1 MAKEWLDF
9 QTDQKPFFY
18 RPEAVE
24 DIFEKIRVKKEGIEK
39 YFEVHPKSRD
49 IICTQEKRMKRCL
62 ESANS
67 YLGLEDDVHIDIVP
81 SAEKSEIEKEIEM
94 ENMKRIAAYQRACED
109 MHQRAINP
117 NEFLYPDLLVM
128 QHIQMC
134 MGDSEKRGIIRHRFR
149 NETDPE
155 IIIGQGYFAP
165 VEGELV
171 SARVNYL
178 FSMLNNDW
186 YEDHPIV
193 KGAKFVTEYVRI
205 QPHLDG
211 NKRVAL
217 MALNFILEEEGYPD
231 IYFDNKQKDALFNA
245 IKTSMLTRDVTE
257 FAQLIAENVRRRC
270 NDRIVDIR
278 DYRIKNFQEENNL

>member
-9 QTDQKPFFY
+9 KTDQKPYFY
-18 RPEAVE
+18 QHEVLENVLNEIEA
-24 DIFEKIRVKKEGIEK
+24 KKNSIEK

-49 IICTQEKRMKRCL
+49 LICTKEKRMKRCL

-67 YLGLEDDVHIDIVP
+67 YLNLEDDLHIDIVP
-81 SAEKSEIEKEIEM
+81 SIDKSEIEKEIEL

-109 MHQRAINP
+109 MHQIAMSKDG
-117 NEFLYPDLLVM
+117 FLYPDLLIK

-155 IIIGQGYFAP
+155 IMIGQGYFAP
-165 VEGELV
+165 VDGYLV
-171 SARVNYL
+171 TPRVNHL

-186 YEDHPIV
+186 YEDHPMV

-211 NKRVAL
+211 NKRIAL
-217 MALNFILEEEGYPD
+217 MGLNFILEKEGYVCIFQSNTCKILSKPVESNG
-231 IYFDNKQKDALFNA
+231 IGVESIRKITANYGG
-245 IKTSMLTRDVTE
+245 SVEVT
-257 FAQLIAENVRRRC
+257 QT
-270 NDRIVDIR
+270 
-278 DYRIKNFQEENNL
+278 EEQFSIFISLLNINL